1 MAKFCENCGSPLEP
15 GAKFCVN
22 CGTKIEAAPAPE
34 PAPEPEPTDE
44 VKPETPVEPTP
55 APEPKADTTPVPEDR
70 SADDVPAYKKPGYFK
85 KEEPKQPAGQPTN
98 SKKILIIAVA
108 ALLIVALIVACILI
122 FSGKKDDD
130 DDDDSGRS
138 KSKTVDIEN
147 LETLR
152 EYAESLEKAG
162 MTEAA
167 AAVYE
172 LIAKGGGAE
181 YIQKAHED
189 IPIIEA
195 ADEAE
200 QIKDVFGGAK
210 GGDEE

>member
-1 MAKFCENCGSPLEP
+1 MEKFCVNCGAPLEP
-15 GAKFCVN
+15 DAKFCVN
-22 CGTKIEAAPAPE
+22 CGTKIEAASTS
-34 PAPEPEPTDE
+34 EPEPTDE
-44 VKPETPVEPTP
+44 VKPDAPVEPTP
-55 APEPKADTTPVPEDR
+55 EPEPKADTPPAPEDK

-85 KEEPKQPAGQPTN
+85 KEEPKASEKQPTN
-98 SKKILIIAVA
+98 NKKILIIAVA
-108 ALLIVALIVACILI
+108 ALLIIALIVACILI

-130 DDDDSGRS
+130 DDDSSGKEKGR
-138 KSKTVDIEN
+138 TVNIDD
-147 LETLR
+147 LESLR

-189 IPIIEA
+189 ITIIEA

-200 QIKDVFGGAK
+200 QVGDIFGGAK
-210 GGDEE
+210 GGDGE